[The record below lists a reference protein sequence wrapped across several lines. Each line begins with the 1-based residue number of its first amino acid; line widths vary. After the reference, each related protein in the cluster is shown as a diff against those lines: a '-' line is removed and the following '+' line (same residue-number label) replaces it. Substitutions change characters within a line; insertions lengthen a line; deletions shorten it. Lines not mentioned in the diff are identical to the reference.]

1 MKKKQNRKA
10 TIKSIIR
17 KISIIIGVV
26 AIIIVPII
34 IFNPRVSFK
43 ATVINANSSTIFVL
57 ADEDSS
63 LFGRF
68 FVTISE
74 DTKITDESGDTIDAS
89 EIGPND
95 VLKIT
100 YDGQVQESDPG
111 KIQTCYKIKII
122 G

>member
-1 MKKKQNRKA
+1 MKKQNRKP
-10 TIKSIIR
+10 TIKSVIR
-17 KISIIIGVV
+17 KISILIGIV

-34 IFNPRVSFK
+34 IFNPRVSFE
-43 ATVINANSSTIFVL
+43 ASVINANSSSLFVV

-63 LFGRF
+63 LMGRF

-74 DTKITDESGDTIDAS
+74 DTKIIDESGDTISAS

-100 YDGQVQESDPG
+100 YDGDVQESDPG
-111 KIQTCYKIKII
+111 RIQTCYKIKII

>member
-1 MKKKQNRKA
+1 MMKKQNRKP
-10 TIKSIIR
+10 TIKSVIR
-17 KISIIIGVV
+17 KISILIGIV

-34 IFNPRVSFK
+34 IFNPRVSFE
-43 ATVINANSSTIFVL
+43 ASVINANSSSLFVV

-63 LFGRF
+63 LMGRF

-74 DTKITDESGDTIDAS
+74 DTKIIDESGDTISAS

-100 YDGQVQESDPG
+100 YDGDVQESDPG
-111 KIQTCYKIKII
+111 RIQTCYKIKII

>member
-1 MKKKQNRKA
+1 MRKKQNRKT

-26 AIIIVPII
+26 AIIIVPIM
-34 IFNPRVSFK
+34 IFNPRVSFE

-63 LFGRF
+63 LMGRF

-74 DTKITDESGDTIDAS
+74 DTKIIDESGDVINAS
-89 EIGPND
+89 DIGTND

-100 YDGQVQESDPG
+100 YDGEVQESEPG
-111 KIQTCYKIKII
+111 KIQTCYKIRII